1 MSKKIDISEQEIEK
15 ITLETLQSI
24 QEGENSKVKILYK
37 KVEKLFKKGNDYSQ
51 SLIANKFIYPLT
63 SLLEMNYSWGATYL
77 TMLPICLK
85 KEYHSQIYASG
96 I

>member
-1 MSKKIDISEQEIEK
+1 MSKKTDISVEEIEK
-15 ITLETLQSI
+15 ITMETLQSI
-24 QEGENSKVKILYK
+24 QNGESSQVKVLYK

-63 SLLEMNYSWGATYL
+63 SLLEMNYSWGSTYL
-77 TMLPICLK
+77 TMLPISLK

>member
-1 MSKKIDISEQEIEK
+1 MSKKTDISVEEIEK
-15 ITLETLQSI
+15 ITMETLQFI
-24 QEGENSKVKILYK
+24 QNGESSQVKVLYK

-63 SLLEMNYSWGATYL
+63 SLLEMNYSWGSTYL
-77 TMLPICLK
+77 TMLPISLK